1 MKNLYKHFYMRT
13 YLHAYKLICVNM
25 EMLKGNAKK
34 CLRKC

>member
-1 MKNLYKHFYMRT
+1 MKNLYKHLRT